1 MLAHFPFRADDMYVI
16 RVCCINDYDKLQFF
30 MTYSYNMSVVRSM
43 FQFFMDIVQSA
54 FVAQRID
61 EKRNNNRLQI
71 DNRQYKF
78 KYE

>member
-1 MLAHFPFRADDMYVI
+1 
-16 RVCCINDYDKLQFF
+16 
-30 MTYSYNMSVVRSM
+30 MTYSYNMSVVRNM

-78 KYE
+78 KHE

>member
-1 MLAHFPFRADDMYVI
+1 MYVI
-16 RVCCINDYDKLQFF
+16 GVCGTPWFTKLQSF

>member
-1 MLAHFPFRADDMYVI
+1 
-16 RVCCINDYDKLQFF
+16 

-43 FQFFMDIVQSA
+43 FQFFMDIVQVA

-71 DNRQYKF
+71 DDRQYKF